1 MTQIT
6 LVKKTINSK
15 SGQKTMAQA
24 TENLTT
30 WFEKLKDME
39 VLFKRNLGMNDKEV
53 FETLYRSQKS
63 RELLQTYQTERKN
76 FFQKNGYLPTASI
89 QNFSIEKDNVI
100 QLVSDK
106 ISVNNTYL
114 SLTQSSM
121 NQLLSEMDYIMM
133 PYDMSKDPL
142 NIMDDVQRQRIDML
156 HEEVMVAIPFKSLQM
171 PFILNS
177 SFEFLQKIQVPH
189 SMTNTWGQFMM
200 MFPMFSAMQ
209 SQINDLKTELGA
221 TNKRLDNL
229 TNDIQ
234 KNFRSIHTM
243 FQNHTSTIN
252 AIINRIDSNS
262 RELDV
267 IHHRHAD
274 RQATGH
280 KRVFSGRYEQVGYGT
295 SREND
300 WGDVSW
306 SHYYSVPIYDDVPF
320 TFIIPANP
328 TRPLA
333 VLDNGDTISLTVKNP
348 EAQISVNELKKQ
360 LSSHCFVFGKNKS
373 NTYRLIYDNITQL
386 SKTTGAFISE
396 VVQFQIK

>member
-15 SGQKTMAQA
+15 SGLKTMAQA
-24 TENLTT
+24 TENLTA
-30 WFEKLKDME
+30 WFEKLKNME
-39 VLFKRNLGMNDKEV
+39 VLFKRNLGMTDKEV
-53 FETLYRSQKS
+53 FETLYQSETSQD
-63 RELLQTYQTERKN
+63 LLQVYRSERKN
-76 FFQKNGYLPTASI
+76 FFQKNGYLPNSSLHNVSLT
-89 QNFSIEKDNVI
+89 KDNVV
-100 QLVSDK
+100 QLVSDP

-121 NQLLSEMDYIMM
+121 TQLLSEMDYILM
-133 PYDMSKDPL
+133 PYDMGNDPL
-142 NIMDDVQRQRIDML
+142 NIMSDVQRQRIEKLD
-156 HEEVMVAIPFKSLQM
+156 EEVMIAIPFKSLQM
-171 PFILNS
+171 SFILNS
-177 SFEFLQKIQVPH
+177 SFEFLQKIQVPQ
-189 SMTNTWGQFMM
+189 SMTTTWGQFMM

-209 SQINDLKTELGA
+209 SQINELKSELGA
-221 TNKRLDNL
+221 TNKRLDSL

-234 KNFRSIHTM
+234 KNFKSIHSM
-243 FQNHTSTIN
+243 FQNHTSKIN
-252 AIINRIDSNS
+252 AIIHRLDSNS

-295 SREND
+295 SHEND

-328 TRPLA
+328 TPPLA
-333 VLDNGDTISLTVKNP
+333 VLGNGDIISLTVKNP

-373 NTYRLIYDNITQL
+373 NTYRLVYDNITQL